1 MKGKTKTAK
10 HRSKFTINFYSHL
23 NNCHMWCE
31 SFLEMNYALTLEFD
45 EAVKSY
51 ATQPEYFNVYG
62 KRYTPDFLVEY
73 QSGYSDYVE
82 VKHTSFIDDDFFSR
96 HDLRKE
102 VIYQHNR
109 NELMLVSELDLDSKI
124 ISNYELLKP
133 YKQIDIEFII
143 PLLDSLPKKLTLKKL
158 ESHISKHPNSTRA
171 HVWALIAHQFFDF
184 DARFN
189 LGPNT
194 LLMRRLG

>member
-23 NNCHMWCE
+23 NKCHMWCE

-45 EAVKSY
+45 ESVKSY
-51 ATQPEYFNVYG
+51 CTQPEYFSVYG
-62 KRYTPDFLVEY
+62 KRYTPDFLIEY
-73 QSGYSDYVE
+73 KSGYSDYVE
-82 VKHTSFIDDDFFSR
+82 VKHTHFIDDDFFSL
-96 HDLRKE
+96 HHLRKE

-109 NELMLVSELDLDSKI
+109 HELMLVSELDLDSKI

-133 YKQIDIEFII
+133 YKQIDVEPIT
-143 PLLDSLPKKLTLKKL
+143 PLLVKLPRKLTLKRL
-158 ESHISKHPNSTRA
+158 EFHISKHSNGTRA
-171 HVWALIAHQFFDF
+171 HAWALVANQFFDF

-189 LGPNT
+189 LGPDT